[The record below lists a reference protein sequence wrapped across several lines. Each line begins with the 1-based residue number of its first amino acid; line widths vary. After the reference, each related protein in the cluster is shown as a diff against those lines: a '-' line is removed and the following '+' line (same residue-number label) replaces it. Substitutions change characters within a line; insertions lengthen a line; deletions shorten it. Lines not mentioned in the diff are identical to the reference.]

1 MEQNIGEDGT
11 AHAGHKHVH
20 PIHAGQVKHDL
31 IWTYAFIIAIVVG
44 ALVTVINYFNG
55 NQIYA
60 IAAAGGVLTLI
71 PLYYRKYRIAT
82 ILMTILIIIIT
93 IAYRIS
99 LLHFFGFYEPDGFY
113 HYSVIR
119 AAILH
124 NFVVPQY
131 LSISGWP
138 NSTFVNEPTGM
149 YWVTLIPYF
158 FLQFVGISYYDVMR
172 LIPVFFAVIDVI
184 GTYFLIREFNK
195 DRLFGLLGMLFVA
208 LSMGDAARTS
218 ATVYRGDGF
227 VTIFVILGL
236 IFMIRTL
243 KAVDKKKMLGYALL
257 TGFALSIGNVVW
269 NGASFGIAI
278 YIFATVLILLY
289 AFLAEKIE
297 ILKGTRY
304 LMLALLFWY
313 VLTNL
318 YKALNL
324 IGIGSQSEAFT
335 GIYFIVLF
343 ALLIIGNELA
353 IYLNNNKDRF
363 SMYVATLPKKLTT
376 FVLYLIVAIVFIYT
390 LAPQIVTAIFVTN
403 GFVTNTAFAASIQEL
418 QAPTPSFL
426 FASFGA
432 TLFMAPMSILLYV
445 SSYYPA
451 LIDAFWIALMV
462 LAAMYL
468 FMDFEGV
475 EKNTFLSGRALIK
488 FRVDEAM
495 LVFIA
500 YYAIT
505 AYLQMHAVRFN
516 SLLSIPLAIF
526 TAYTI
531 YWVLLAQK
539 SLGRVASA
547 SLAVFAGLLMFSI
560 VFNAL
565 GIAWAYFAGII
576 IACAIIYWALEKI
589 HDTNISIAFGLVVV
603 VVLVGYL
610 MLIDTGYSVTLAQ
623 ADNINPGFI
632 QAMHWISNN
641 TAPNSVFLTLWPDGS
656 LVEGVANRTSVTDS
670 VGSQNKSKAGPFAVW
685 LFNTTQNPQFLT
697 SSING
702 RPDYILARYTWLQET
717 SGIYTETQFNA
728 TNYNQTL
735 INMLINT
742 NFKGS
747 TISQLNKTQRASL
760 DTMIS
765 QLYAY
770 SVFDSFQENVNATNQ
785 TYTFLSN
792 SQGLVAKVLI
802 GTVNGTQRLNSYL
815 QVGQYIS
822 PFKSVVFYN
831 QLNGSYQI
839 LNQNLNR
846 TNNQT
851 LLIQYSPVPKQ
862 GAYVN
867 ITSVYMMN
875 IGIANS
881 NMFKLLFTCGTTY
894 CQWSNNVASLQL
906 VYANSDSKIFRIVYN
921 STVT

>member
-1 MEQNIGEDGT
+1 MKEGDTKHTHHEHA
-11 AHAGHKHVH
+11 AHHAEPVH
-20 PIHAGQVKHDL
+20 EKHDQV
-31 IWTYAFIIAIVVG
+31 WTYAFIIAVIAG
-44 ALVTVINYFNG
+44 ALIAVINYLNG
-55 NQIYA
+55 NLIYA
-60 IAAAGGVLTLI
+60 VAAIGGMLALI

-82 ILMTILIIIIT
+82 VVLTLLIIVIT
-93 IAYRIS
+93 IVYRIG

-124 NFVVPQY
+124 NFVVPQF

-138 NSTFVNEPTGM
+138 SSTSVSEPVGL

-158 FLQFVGISYYDVMR
+158 FLQFMGISYYDVMR
-172 LIPVFFAVIDVI
+172 LIPVFFAIIDVV

-243 KAVDKKKMLGYALL
+243 KAQGKNKTLGYALL
-257 TGFALSIGNVVW
+257 TGFVLSIGNVVW

-278 YIFATVLILLY
+278 YILATVLILLY
-289 AFLAEKIE
+289 AFLMEKIE
-297 ILKGTRY
+297 LLKKTRF

-318 YKALNL
+318 YKTLNL
-324 IGIGSQSEAFT
+324 IGIGSQNEAFT
-335 GIYFIVLF
+335 GIYFVVLF
-343 ALLIIGNELA
+343 ALLFVGNELG
-353 IYLNNNKDRF
+353 IYLDKHKERF
-363 SMYVATLPKKLTT
+363 ALYVATLSKRLTT
-376 FVLYLIVAIVFIYT
+376 FIIYTILALAFIYI

-418 QAPTPSFL
+418 QAPAPAFL

-432 TLFMAPMSILLYV
+432 TLFMTPMSILLYI

-451 LIDAFWIALMV
+451 LIDLFWVLMMA

-468 FMDFEGV
+468 FMDFEDV
-475 EKNTFLSGRALIK
+475 DKNRFLSGKALIK
-488 FRVDEAM
+488 FRIDEAM

-526 TAYTI
+526 SAYTI
-531 YWVLLAQK
+531 YWVILAQK
-539 SLGRVASA
+539 SLGKIGTAA
-547 SLAVFAGLLMFSI
+547 LAVLAGLVMFSI

-565 GIAWAYFAGII
+565 GIAWLYFAGIAV
-576 IACAIIYWALEKI
+576 ACAIIYWALEKI
-589 HDTNISIAFGLVVV
+589 QNANVNLAFGLIVVV
-603 VVLVGYL
+603 ALVGYI
-610 MLIDTGYSVTLAQ
+610 MLIDTSYSVTLAQ
-623 ADNINPGFI
+623 ADNINPDFI
-632 QAMHWISNN
+632 TAMHWLSNN
-641 TAPNSVFLTLWPDGS
+641 TAPNSVILTLWPDGS

-670 VGSQNKSKAGPFAVW
+670 VGSQNQSKAGPFAIW

-735 INMLINT
+735 VNMLVNT
-742 NFKGS
+742 NFRGS
-747 TISQLNKTQRASL
+747 TLAQLNKTQLALLS
-760 DTMIS
+760 TMIS

-785 TYTFLSN
+785 SYTFLSN
-792 SQGLVAKVLI
+792 AQGLTAKVLI

-815 QVGQYIS
+815 EVGQYSS

-831 QLNGSYQI
+831 QLNGSYQV

-851 LLIQYSPVPKQ
+851 LLIEYSPIPKPN
-862 GAYVN
+862 AYVN
-867 ITSVYMMN
+867 ITAVYMMN

-881 NMFKLLFTCGTTY
+881 NMFKLLFTCGSSY
-894 CQWSNNVASLQL
+894 CQWSNKIASLQL
-906 VYANSDSKIFRIVYN
+906 VYVNSDSKIFRVIYN
-921 STVT
+921 NTA